1 MDFSAIPGRVFTL
14 NMNNGRPVLE
24 SAINGRPAIV
34 NRAYLEMTVCTHKLP
49 GTVNPVCHWSLLL
62 TMSAACMMKLQ
73 EKMLGSK
80 TNWID
85 LYGFS
90 LDTNEPLHERVPL
103 SH

>member
-34 NRAYLEMTVCTHKLP
+34 NRAYLEMTVCMRSSF
-49 GTVNPVCHWSLLL
+49 CHCDTGCHCGVYLLCV
-62 TMSAACMMKLQ
+62 TKLQ